1 LRFGDLPIQGS
12 NAANRFAC
20 YAVAWQRRVIRT
32 ASIVFTAIFAAG
44 LQAAD
49 NVSVLGNRPRWDVL
63 EHYQQTITRDEFA
76 HLISDVYG
84 THGFAPDLIEIKD
97 DKALILMNRN
107 AQKFFTLRFAPV
119 AGEGKPVPRLW
130 RPAKVLPPA
139 KQDKPLSGLKIALD
153 PGHLGGKWAKME
165 ERWFRVGESKP
176 VQEGDL
182 TLYVAR
188 LLAARMR
195 ELGANVS
202 FVRNDDE
209 PTTAKRPDDFRNLAK
224 KILIKNGVPQPRADV
239 LDPTDPAKEQTI
251 RWQSEILF
259 YRYSEIRRRAA
270 LVNFKLHPDL
280 VLCLHFNAE
289 GWGDPNSPTLTEI
302 NHLHLLVNGSYLP
315 EELEFDDERFEM
327 IRRLLSHAY
336 DEELPLA
343 DTIAAA
349 MARETRLPP
358 YAYPTT
364 NSTTKVG
371 ASGYVFARNL
381 LATRLYRCP
390 VVYCEPYVMNSKDVF
405 ARIQAGDYEGT
416 RNINGVER
424 KSIFREYADSV
435 ADGLVEYYSKA
446 RGGSRSPNAMSNTAP
461 LANELSTR

>member
-1 LRFGDLPIQGS
+1 MNRYIVTSDLRFNDLS
-12 NAANRFAC
+12 VHRSSAAKRFAW
-20 YAVAWQRRVIRT
+20 YAIAWRTRVVRT
-32 ASIVFTAIFAAG
+32 STCLFIAIFAAG
-44 LQAAD
+44 LQAAE
-49 NVSVLGNRPRWDVL
+49 NISVLGNKPQWAVL

-76 HLISDVYG
+76 HLINEVFG

-97 DKALILMNRN
+97 DTARILMNRD
-107 AQKFFTLRFAPV
+107 AQKSFTLQFA
-119 AGEGKPVPRLW
+119 ASDSARKRVPRLW
-130 RPAKVLPPA
+130 RPANSLSPTKRE
-139 KQDKPLSGLKIALD
+139 KPLSGLKIALD
-153 PGHLGGKWAKME
+153 PGHLGGEWAKME
-165 ERWFRVGESKP
+165 ERWFHFGDSKP

-182 TLYVAR
+182 TLRVAR
-188 LLAARMR
+188 LLATRLR
-195 ELGANVS
+195 DLGAKVW
-202 FVRNDDE
+202 FVRNDNE
-209 PTTAKRPDDFRNLAK
+209 PITAKRPDDFRELAR
-224 KILIKNGVPQPRADV
+224 KILIKNGVPQPRPDV
-239 LDPTDPAKEQTI
+239 LDSTDPEKEKTI

-289 GWGDPNSPTLTEI
+289 GWGDPTSPMLTDA
-302 NHLHLLVNGSYLP
+302 NHLHLLVNGSYLA

-327 IRRLLSHAY
+327 VRRLLSRAY

-343 DTIAAA
+343 DTIALA
-349 MARETRLPP
+349 MSRETGLPP

-371 ASGYVFARNL
+371 SSGYVYARNL

-446 RGGSRSPNAMSNTAP
+446 R
-461 LANELSTR
+461 EL